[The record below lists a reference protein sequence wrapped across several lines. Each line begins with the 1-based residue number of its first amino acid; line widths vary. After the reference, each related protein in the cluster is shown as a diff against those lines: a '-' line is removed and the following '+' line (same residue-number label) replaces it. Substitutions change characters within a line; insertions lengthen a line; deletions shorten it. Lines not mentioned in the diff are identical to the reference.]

1 MNISPM
7 NQLRTTTVLSRLAFA
22 MGIVGLLVISQFACA
37 QVPVGH
43 QHAVLM
49 QKKLTAT
56 QEIVAGI
63 AFENF
68 DELAKQAQLLS
79 LLSHEA
85 GWNVIQTPEYIRL
98 SDAFRGSTAQLKRA
112 AEVKNLDAIGLAY
125 IKISISCIDCHRH
138 AKEELAKIGQRPAAE
153 PTPRR

>member
-1 MNISPM
+1 MNISVL
-7 NQLRTTTVLSRLAFA
+7 NQLLRATVLSPLVLAL
-22 MGIVGLLVISQFACA
+22 GIVSLLGISGLACA
-37 QVPVGH
+37 QVPVGR

-49 QKKLTAT
+49 QRKLTST

-68 DELAKQAQLLS
+68 DDLAKQAQLLS
-79 LLSHEA
+79 LLSREA

-98 SDAFRGSTAQLKRA
+98 SDAFRGSTAQLRKA
-112 AEVKNLDAIGLAY
+112 AEAKNLDAVGLAY
-125 IKISISCIDCHRH
+125 IKLSISCIDCHRH
-138 AKEELAKIGQRPAAE
+138 SKEELARIGERPAAE